1 MFFRAP
7 NITNLPPL
15 TVDLKTRQNKK
26 WKEAVLDGLE
36 SIASAQYEENLAR
49 FQDFYEMYDGTLS
62 HTELKE
68 LAPQYEELSNLLDN
82 AEIPTN
88 VRHWD
93 RLGRI
98 INSLVGKLLDFQDKF
113 HVTESG
119 VVAENDFLEHKN
131 EQIRDLFKEAI
142 DVKVKI
148 GLAKKG
154 LIEDGRQFQSQ
165 EEQQQYLAQ
174 LEQTK
179 KQLVSERLE
188 SLSKNATFK
197 TSGIEWAESVLDRD
211 KMTLNFE
218 EMYQDLFKHFLLTGV
233 AGKITKT
240 YFDTYKT
247 FVWDSREIFHSRDMG
262 KRHLEDFEYAGRFH
276 FKTPSDAV
284 KEYGHLMSEK
294 EQKKILGGDTTW
306 KSIMDS
312 KFDSASPMQA
322 MNANFHT
329 KEWTPYAGYRNAK
342 FMERLE
348 DATGLPMGLG
358 YQQANDGSWNT
369 FDRFIPRGR
378 QNLNYVFSAGKI
390 ERRFD
395 VRTDLCQITEA
406 YVKVKER
413 IGWLTYEDEMGVPTT
428 EMVTEDILP
437 EFLQENNIKQV
448 TTVSAEQMKK
458 DMKPNTL
465 VWQLRDVV
473 YEGVKIQSGNLDA
486 PLYLKFEAMPS
497 QIIGISNY
505 ESKLP
510 LTGIVSNSIA
520 SKLRPFQ
527 EMFNYCMNTI
537 RNLIEKE
544 LGMFFLMDIANI
556 PSEYKENGTTE
567 EAIMKIRN
575 MAKQTGFGVMQTSPD
590 NLTNQSVFN
599 QYSVQNLSHG
609 AEIQTRLAIAD
620 RMEIEMYKMIGINP
634 QAETTPQKYTTAEG
648 VKVSNESIANQ
659 VAYIFNEFNSFVKED
674 QIQHLNIAHW
684 MQSNNMD
691 KSIYYTSTDNTQKF
705 LKVTQD
711 EKFSLRKFGLIVTDD
726 SRKRKE
732 FEQLRSYLMSQN
744 TMGTDIME
752 LGRILSTDSYS
763 ELLQVAKEERELRDA
778 RQQLEQQRQMELNQQ
793 AVTLADQKAQ
803 KDWERQEV
811 TNQRNRDAEYEQA
824 RMTALGRASDKDASK
839 ESFDVILK
847 TQEQERK
854 NTETQNK
861 YELEQRKLDA
871 KEKEILDRKEQASEA
886 MNLKLK
892 ELELRKNEMQSK
904 ENIALW
910 NKN

>member
-1 MFFRAP
+1 MFFRSP
-7 NITNLPPL
+7 NTINFPPL

-26 WKEAVLDGLE
+26 WKEAVLDALE
-36 SIASAQYEENLAR
+36 NAGAYFYEENLAR

-68 LAPQYEELSNLLDN
+68 LAPQYEELSNLLDD

-113 HVTESG
+113 HVTEAG
-119 VVAENDFLEHKN
+119 VVAENDFLEYKN
-131 EQIRDLFKEAI
+131 QQLRDLFKEAI
-142 DVKVKI
+142 DAKVKV
-148 GLAKKG
+148 GLAKRG
-154 LIEDGRQFQSQ
+154 LTEDGQQFQSA
-165 EEQQQYLAQ
+165 EEQQQYISQ
-174 LEQTK
+174 LEQAK
-179 KQLVSERLE
+179 KELISERLNT
-188 SLSKNATFK
+188 LSKSATFK

-211 KMTLNFE
+211 KMSLNFE
-218 EMYQDLFKHFLLTGV
+218 EMYTDLFKHFLLTGV

-294 EQKKILGGDTTW
+294 QQKSILGGDTTW

-312 KFDSASPMQA
+312 KYDSVSPMQA

-342 FMERLE
+342 FMERIE
-348 DATGLPMGLG
+348 DATGLPMGVG
-358 YQQANDGSWNT
+358 YKQSNDGSWET

-390 ERRFD
+390 EKRFD

-406 YVKVKER
+406 YIKVKER
-413 IGWLTYEDEMGVPTT
+413 IGWLTYEDEMGIPMT

-437 EFLQENNIKQV
+437 EFLREYEIKQV

-473 YEGVKIQSGNLDA
+473 YECVKIQSGNLDE
-486 PLYLKFEAMPS
+486 PLYLKFEAMPL

-505 ESKLP
+505 EAKLP

-527 EMFNYCMNTI
+527 EMFNYCMNSI

-567 EAIMKIRN
+567 EAIMNMRN
-575 MAKQTGFGVMQTSPD
+575 AAKQTGFVTMQTTPD
-590 NLTNQSVFN
+590 NLTNQNIFN
-599 QYSVQNLSHG
+599 QFSTQNLSHSQ
-609 AEIQTRLAIAD
+609 EIQTRLAIAD

-648 VKVSNESIANQ
+648 VKVSNEAIANQ
-659 VAYIFNEFNSFVKED
+659 VAYIFNEFNSFIKED

-684 MQSNNMD
+684 MQSNDMD

-705 LKVTQD
+705 LRVTQD

-732 FEQLRSYLMSQN
+732 FEQLRNYLMSQN

-763 ELLQVAKEERELRDA
+763 ELLQVAKEERELREQ

-793 AVTLADQKAQ
+793 ATALADQKAQ
-803 KDWERQEV
+803 KDWERQEI

-824 RMTALGRASDKDASK
+824 RMISLGRAADKDATPQ
-839 ESFDVILK
+839 SFDVILK
-847 TQEQERK
+847 TNEQNRK
-854 NTETQNK
+854 NTETENK
-861 YELEQRKLDA
+861 FEIEQRKLDA
-871 KEKEILDRKEQASEA
+871 KERELLDRKEQSAEA
-886 MNLKLK
+886 LN
-892 ELELRKNEMQSK
+892 LELKKIELRNK
-904 ENIALW
+904 EADIKREGNFV

>member
-1 MFFRAP
+1 MFFRSP
-7 NITNLPPL
+7 NTINFPPL
-15 TVDLKTRQNKK
+15 TVDLKTRENKK
-26 WKEAVLDGLE
+26 WKEAALDALE
-36 SIASAQYEENLAR
+36 NAGAYFYEENLAR
-49 FQDFYEMYDGTLS
+49 FQDFYEMFDGTLS

-68 LAPQYEELSNLLDN
+68 LAPQYEELSNLLDD

-113 HVTESG
+113 HVTEAG
-119 VVAENDFLEHKN
+119 AVAENDFLEHKN
-131 EQIRDLFKEAI
+131 EQLRDLFKESI
-142 DVKVKI
+142 DAKVKI
-148 GLAKKG
+148 GLAKRG
-154 LIEDGRQFQSQ
+154 LTEDGRQFESE
-165 EEQQQYLAQ
+165 EEQKQYIAQ

-179 KQLVSERLE
+179 KELISERLNT
-188 SLSKNATFK
+188 LSKSATFK

-218 EMYQDLFKHFLLTGV
+218 EMYQELFKHFLLTGV

-247 FVWDSREIFHSRDMG
+247 FVWDSREIFHSRDIG
-262 KRHLEDFEYAGRFH
+262 KKHLEDFEYAGRFH

-294 EQKKILGGDTTW
+294 QQKSLLGGDTTW
-306 KSIMDS
+306 KSVMDS
-312 KFDSASPMQA
+312 KYDSVSPLQA
-322 MNANFHT
+322 MNSNFHT

-348 DATGLPMGLG
+348 DSTGLPMGVG
-358 YQQANDGSWNT
+358 YRQANDGSWDT

-378 QNLNYVFSAGKI
+378 QNLNYVYSAGNI

-437 EFLQENNIKQV
+437 EFLREYEIKQV

-473 YEGVKIQSGNLDA
+473 YEGVKIQSGNLEA
-486 PLYLKFEAMPS
+486 PLYLKFEAMPF
-497 QIIGISNY
+497 QIVGISNY

-527 EMFNYCMNTI
+527 EMFNYCMNGI

-567 EAIMKIRN
+567 EAIMNMRN
-575 MAKQTGFGVMQTSPD
+575 AAKQTGFVTMQTSPD

-599 QYSVQNLSHG
+599 QFSTQNLSHSQ
-609 AEIQTRLAIAD
+609 EIQTRLAIAD

-634 QAETTPQKYTTAEG
+634 QVETTPQKYTTAEG

-684 MQSNNMD
+684 MQSNDMD

-705 LKVTQD
+705 LRVTQD
-711 EKFSLRKFGLIVTDD
+711 DKFSLRKFGLIVTDD

-763 ELLQVAKEERELRDA
+763 ELLQVAKEERELKEQRE
-778 RQQLEQQRQMELNQQ
+778 QLKQQRDMELNQQ
-793 AVTLADQKAQ
+793 ATALADQKAQ
-803 KDWERQEV
+803 KDWERQEI

-854 NTETQNK
+854 NSETQNK
-861 YELEQRKLDA
+861 YELENRKLDA
-871 KEKEILDRKEQASEA
+871 KEKELLDRKEQSAEA
-886 MNLKLK
+886 LNLKLK
-892 ELELRKNEMQSK
+892 ELALREKDIEVKK
-904 ENIALW
+904 EVAYV